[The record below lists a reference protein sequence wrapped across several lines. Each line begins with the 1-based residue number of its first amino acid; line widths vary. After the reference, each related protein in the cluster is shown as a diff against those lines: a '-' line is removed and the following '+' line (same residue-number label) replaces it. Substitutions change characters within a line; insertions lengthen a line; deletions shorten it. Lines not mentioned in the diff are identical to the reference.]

1 MRKPSKDQITASI
14 FMLIVVVIVFIM
26 SMCASNKKHADIDKT
41 KYLPKDTIIVIQD
54 KPFYTNVQST
64 NKCNKRV

>member
-14 FMLIVVVIVFIM
+14 FILVIVVIVFIM
-26 SMCASNKKHADIDKT
+26 SVCANNKKHADIDKT

-64 NKCNKRV
+64 NKCYKRV